1 MGYVASR
8 VAGSSYGGVTKECK
22 SLGEVDIFCGVVF
35 VFCKQLSNSSAE
47 PVAEAAEVSEC
58 KFVCLD
64 DLFHCRCAVCGRC
77 SGDESQEHAAAD
89 VERKSGKAA
98 DLAENCDHRCHVQC
112 VVAGQEDVLKSGEAG
127 QHDVEDHSQSHDV
140 GCLCAKILK
149 RVGYDRLVVG
159 YDALHVEGVVENV
172 SECKK

>member
-1 MGYVASR
+1 M
-8 VAGSSYGGVTKECK
+8 
-22 SLGEVDIFCGVVF
+22 
-35 VFCKQLSNSSAE
+35 
-47 PVAEAAEVSEC
+47 
-58 KFVCLD
+58 
-64 DLFHCRCAVCGRC
+64 
-77 SGDESQEHAAAD
+77 
-89 VERKSGKAA
+89 KARSMPPP

-172 SECKK
+172 TECKK